1 MCQALAYC
9 LHICHVVIF
18 LTVEETTSD
27 VEDGEMAD
35 NVQAD
40 GSHTLVSS
48 RVSRGHTECTDHE
61 TSTDGKPY
69 PFLSITSVVYT
80 CGHLLLFALIVNC
93 RKQ

>member
-1 MCQALAYC
+1 M
-9 LHICHVVIF
+9 IS
-18 LTVEETTSD
+18 LTVEETTEAD

-35 NVQAD
+35 NVRAD

-48 RVSRGHTECTDHE
+48 RISRGHTESTDHESDE

-69 PFLSITSVVYT
+69 PFLGITSVAYT
-80 CGHLLLFALIVNC
+80 CGHLLLSASIVNC